1 LLDDIKTDKY
11 LDEKNLSNMKEMI
24 DDLDKKWAYFKGLEE
39 TSTKYNSWQETL
51 NVPPTIFNNLD
62 ELKSEL
68 FNRH

>member
-1 LLDDIKTDKY
+1 
-11 LDEKNLSNMKEMI
+11 MKEMI

-51 NVPPTIFNNLD
+51 NVPPTIFKKLD

>member
-1 LLDDIKTDKY
+1 
-11 LDEKNLSNMKEMI
+11 MKEMI
-24 DDLDKKWAYFKGLEE
+24 VDLDKKWAYFKGLEE

-68 FNRH
+68 FNRHQLWHSYEEWDGLLKIWT